1 MRPTLVGA
9 TRGADLRNSMLVS
22 FAGYMGLAVLLEH
35 FFGNHGLWCALA
47 LFMVLRG
54 VTLAMRLPGIEKS
67 FPVAVKPAAA

>member
-1 MRPTLVGA
+1 
-9 TRGADLRNSMLVS
+9 
-22 FAGYMGLAVLLEH
+22 VLLEH